1 MCGVGFGMGIERLL
15 MVMQAAGVQI
25 PKPSALKIFFCAM
38 GPDARRR
45 SFSLMQGAARR
56 RNRRRYGS

>member
-1 MCGVGFGMGIERLL
+1 MCGVGFSMGIERLL

-45 SFSLMQGAARR
+45 SFR
-56 RNRRRYGS
+56 